1 MALGILKKRG
11 QLWQNGSS
19 ARLPVSSIDS
29 DPETV
34 SAGEPHQGDIY
45 EYVFVIKGTL
55 EVSIDGKTFL
65 LNESESLK
73 FEANQPHVYK
83 CIGKEMAAAIMQLSY
98 LAWDEKLRL
107 SGMANI
113 K

>member
-1 MALGILKKRG
+1 
-11 QLWQNGSS
+11 
-19 ARLPVSSIDS
+19 
-29 DPETV
+29 
-34 SAGEPHQGDIY
+34 
-45 EYVFVIKGTL
+45 VFVIKGTL

-98 LAWDEKLRL
+98 LA
-107 SGMANI
+107 
-113 K
+113 